1 MRATP
6 EIFRMLGENMLGIN
20 HARVDSEKLKEH
32 ASMFGVS
39 PPVVA
44 EVWDRINPVA
54 NVHQQSEH
62 KHLLWAMLFLK
73 KFHDDLSLCKIVGA
87 KDPKWHR
94 KWCYLFV
101 DAIAALDGQVI
112 RWNNR
117 FVNWNH
123 QSNCLVWVDCTDC
136 KIEDLQLLVLLLDCL
151 LGGQLVAQLLLK
163 LLYQMKIRFR
173 QPCQP

>member
-1 MRATP
+1 
-6 EIFRMLGENMLGIN
+6 MLGIN
-20 HARVDSEKLKEH
+20 HARVDSEKLKEY

-73 KFHDDLSLCKIVGA
+73 KFHDELSLCKIVGV
-87 KDPKWHR
+87 KDPKWYR

-112 RWNNR
+112 RWNKR

-123 QSNCLVWVDCTDC
+123 QSNCLVTVQMFISNI
-136 KIEDLQLLVLLLDCL
+136 IESAAIS
-151 LGGQLVAQLLLK
+151 VAVPHLSFSKQVSA
-163 LLYQMKIRFR
+163 
-173 QPCQP
+173 

>member
-6 EIFRMLGENMLGIN
+6 EIFRMLGENMLGVN
-20 HARVDSEKLKEH
+20 HARVDSEKLKEYV
-32 ASMFGVS
+32 SMFGVS

-73 KFHDDLSLCKIVGA
+73 KFHDELSLCKIAGA
-87 KDPKWHR
+87 KDPKWYR
-94 KWCYLFV
+94 KWCCLFV
-101 DAIAALDGQVI
+101 DTIAALDGQVI

-123 QSNCLVWVDCTDC
+123 QSNCLVLCYRSKNMGVTCLVWLLWVN
-136 KIEDLQLLVLLLDCL
+136 L
-151 LGGQLVAQLLLK
+151 LGLVAMAEL
-163 LLYQMKIRFR
+163 R
-173 QPCQP
+173 